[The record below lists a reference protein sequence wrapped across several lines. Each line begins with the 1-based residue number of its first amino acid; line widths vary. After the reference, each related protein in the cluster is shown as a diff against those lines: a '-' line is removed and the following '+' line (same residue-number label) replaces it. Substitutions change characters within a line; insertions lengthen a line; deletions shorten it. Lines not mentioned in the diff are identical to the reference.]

1 MKYNFD
7 ELSQR
12 RNTNSRKWDVKEN
25 ELPMWVADM
34 DFLVFPAIKEAI
46 IEAANRGSYGYSFPT
61 DKFFEAYHEW
71 WLSRHN
77 IDIPIKDMVYVSGVV
92 SSLDSLIRALT
103 KENDSVIL
111 LSPIYSG
118 FYNVIRNNNRV
129 TVTSNLKYENN
140 DWLIDYQ
147 DVEEKIVANNVKA
160 TIFCNPHNP
169 TGKIWSFEEIK
180 KIYEICKKHGVIFI
194 ADEIHCDIVDPGY
207 QYVPALKVSDDIIVC
222 TAPSKVFNLAGL
234 QSAICII
241 KDEKIRNLMQDTFYH
256 DDVGEPNYFV
266 EPATIAAY
274 TKGAEWVD
282 ELNAYIFNNKE
293 YVNEYFAKRLP
304 HLKVVSGHATYLLW
318 IDISYYQIPSDVFTE
333 KLREETGL
341 FLHNGLHY
349 GSNGTNYIRMNVAT
363 SLENVKDAMNRL
375 SNFLKDKEK

>member
-7 ELSQR
+7 ELSER

-34 DFLVFPAIKEAI
+34 DFLVFPEIKNAI
-46 IEAANRGSYGYSFPT
+46 IEAANRGSYGYTFPT
-61 DKFFEAYHEW
+61 EKFFNAYHNW
-71 WLSRHN
+71 WLTRHN
-77 IDIPIKDMVYVSGVV
+77 IDIPTEYMVYVSGVV

-103 KENDSVIL
+103 NEKDGILL

-118 FYNVIRNNNRV
+118 FYSVVRNNNRTV
-129 TVTSNLKYENN
+129 VTSNLIYENG
-140 DWLIDYQ
+140 DWLINYQ
-147 DVEEKIVANNVKA
+147 DVEDKIINGNVTA

-169 TGKIWSFEEIK
+169 TGKIWSATEIQ

-207 QYVPALKVSDDIIVC
+207 QYVPALSVSEDIIVS

-234 QSAICII
+234 QSAVCII
-241 KDEKIRNLMQDTFYH
+241 KDEKIRNQMQDAFYH

-274 TKGAEWVD
+274 TDGGEWVD

-293 YVNEYFAKRLP
+293 YVKNYFLKNLP

-318 IDISYYQIPSDVFTE
+318 IDISYYQIPCDVFVQ

-341 FLHNGLHY
+341 FVHNGLHY
-349 GSNGTNYIRMNVAT
+349 GDNGGNYIRLNVAT

-375 SNFLKDKEK
+375 SYFLKDKEK

>member
-7 ELSQR
+7 ELSER

-34 DFLVFPAIKEAI
+34 DFLVFPEIKKAI

-61 DKFFEAYHEW
+61 EKFFEAYHYW
-71 WLSRHN
+71 WKTRHN

-103 KENDSVIL
+103 KEKDAVLL

-118 FYNVIRNNNRV
+118 FYSVVRNNNR
-129 TVTSNLKYENN
+129 TLVTSNLIYENN
-140 DWLIDYQ
+140 DWVINYEDMESQ
-147 DVEEKIVANNVKA
+147 IVKNNVKA

-169 TGKIWSFEEIK
+169 TGKIWSYEEIK
-180 KIYEICKKHGVIFI
+180 KAYEICKKHGVIFI

-207 QYVPALKVSDDIIVC
+207 KYVPALSVSDDIIVSA
-222 TAPSKVFNLAGL
+222 APSKVFNLAGL

-241 KDEKIRNLMQDTFYH
+241 KDEKIRNLMQDAFYH

-293 YVNEYFAKRLP
+293 YVNSFLAKYLP
-304 HLKVVSGHATYLLW
+304 HVKVVSGHATYLLW
-318 IDISYYQIPSDVFTE
+318 IDISYYQIPSDIFTE

-349 GSNGTNYIRMNVAT
+349 GDNGANYIRMNVAT
-363 SLENVKDAMNRL
+363 SLANVKDGMNRL
-375 SNFLKDKEK
+375 KTFLDKREK

>member
-7 ELSQR
+7 ELSER

-34 DFLVFPAIKEAI
+34 DFLVFPEIKKAI

-61 DKFFEAYHEW
+61 EKFFEAYHYW
-71 WLSRHN
+71 WKTRHD

-103 KENDSVIL
+103 KEKDAVLL

-118 FYNVIRNNNRV
+118 FYSVVRNNNR
-129 TVTSNLKYENN
+129 TLVTSNLIYENN
-140 DWLIDYQ
+140 DWVINYEDMESQ
-147 DVEEKIVANNVKA
+147 IVKNNVKA

-169 TGKIWSFEEIK
+169 TGKIWSYEEIK
-180 KIYEICKKHGVIFI
+180 KAYDICKKHGVIFI
-194 ADEIHCDIVDPGY
+194 ADEIHCDLVDPGY
-207 QYVPALKVSDDIIVC
+207 QYVPALKVSDDIIVSV
-222 TAPSKVFNLAGL
+222 APSKVFNLAGL
-234 QSAICII
+234 QSAICVI
-241 KDEKIRNLMQDTFYH
+241 KDEKIRNLMQDAFYH

-293 YVNEYFAKRLP
+293 YVNSFLAKYLP
-304 HLKVVSGHATYLLW
+304 HVKVVSGHATYLLW
-318 IDISYYQIPSDVFTE
+318 IDISYYQIPSDIFTE

-349 GSNGTNYIRMNVAT
+349 GDNGANYIRMNVAT
-363 SLENVKDAMNRL
+363 SLANVKDGMNRL
-375 SNFLKDKEK
+375 KTFLDKREK

>member
-7 ELSQR
+7 ELSER

-34 DFLVFPAIKEAI
+34 DFLVFPEIKNAI
-46 IEAANRGSYGYSFPT
+46 IEAANRGSYGYTFPT
-61 DKFFEAYHEW
+61 DKFFEAYHYW

-103 KENDSVIL
+103 NEKDAVLL
-111 LSPIYSG
+111 LSPSYSG
-118 FYNVIRNNNRV
+118 FYSVIRNNNR
-129 TVTSNLKYENN
+129 TLVTSNLIYNSN
-140 DWLIDYQ
+140 DWFIDYE
-147 DVEEKIVANNVKA
+147 DVENKIVDFNVKA

-169 TGKIWSFEEIK
+169 TGKVWSFDEIK
-180 KIYEICKKHGVIFI
+180 KLYDICKKHDVIFI
-194 ADEIHCDIVDPGY
+194 ADEIHCDLVDPGY
-207 QYVPALKVSDDIIVC
+207 QYVPALKVSDDIIVSV
-222 TAPSKVFNLAGL
+222 APSKVFNLAGL

-241 KDEKIRNLMQDTFYH
+241 KDEKIRNLMQDAFYH

-282 ELNAYIFNNKE
+282 ELNSYIFNNKV
-293 YVNEYFAKRLP
+293 YVKEFLKDNLP
-304 HLKVVSGHATYLLW
+304 HLEVVSGHGTYLLW
-318 IDISYYQIPSDVFTE
+318 IDVSYYHIPSDIFVKE
-333 KLREETGL
+333 LREETGL
-341 FLHNGLHY
+341 YLHCGLHY
-349 GSNGTNYIRMNVAT
+349 GDNCADYIRINVAT
-363 SLENVKDAMNRL
+363 SLANVKDGLNRL
-375 SNFLKDKEK
+375 KAFLDKREK

>member
-34 DFLVFPAIKEAI
+34 DFLVFPAIKDAI

-77 IDIPIKDMVYVSGVV
+77 IDIPTKDMVYVSGVV

-103 KENDSVIL
+103 KENDSVLL

-147 DVEEKIVANNVKA
+147 DVEEKIMANNVKA

-169 TGKIWSFEEIK
+169 TGKIWSYEEIK
-180 KIYEICKKHGVIFI
+180 KIYEICKKHNVIFI

-207 QYVPALKVSDDIIVC
+207 QYVPALKVSNDIIVS

-241 KDEKIRNLMQDTFYH
+241 KDEKIRNLMQDAFYH

-293 YVNEYFAKRLP
+293 YVNEYFAKHLP

-349 GSNGTNYIRMNVAT
+349 GSNGANYIRMNVAT

>member
-7 ELSQR
+7 QLSER

-34 DFLVFPAIKEAI
+34 DFLVFPEIKNAI
-46 IEAANRGSYGYSFPT
+46 IEAANRGSYGYTFPT
-61 DKFFEAYHEW
+61 DKFFEAYHYW

-103 KENDSVIL
+103 KEKDAVLL

-118 FYNVIRNNNRV
+118 FYSVVRNNNR
-129 TVTSNLKYENN
+129 TLVTSNLIYENN
-140 DWLIDYQ
+140 DWVINYEDMESQ
-147 DVEEKIVANNVKA
+147 IVKNNVKA

-169 TGKIWSFEEIK
+169 TGKIWSYEEIK
-180 KIYEICKKHGVIFI
+180 KTYEICKKHGVIFI

-207 QYVPALKVSDDIIVC
+207 KYVPALSVSDDIIVSA
-222 TAPSKVFNLAGL
+222 APSKVFNLAGL

-241 KDEKIRNLMQDTFYH
+241 KDEKIRNLMQDAFYH

-293 YVNEYFAKRLP
+293 YVNGFLAKYLP
-304 HLKVVSGHATYLLW
+304 HVKVVSGHATYLLW
-318 IDISYYQIPSDVFTE
+318 IDISYYQLPSDIFTE

-349 GSNGTNYIRMNVAT
+349 GDNGANYIRMNVAT
-363 SLENVKDAMNRL
+363 SLANVKDGMNRL
-375 SNFLKDKEK
+375 KTFLDKREK

>member
-34 DFLVFPAIKEAI
+34 DFLVFPGIKDAI

-61 DKFFEAYHEW
+61 DRFFEAYHEW

-77 IDIPIKDMVYVSGVV
+77 IDIPTKDMVYVSGVV
-92 SSLDSLIRALT
+92 SSLDSLIKGLT
-103 KENDSVIL
+103 KEKDGVLL
-111 LSPIYSG
+111 LSPIYNG
-118 FYNVIRNNNRV
+118 FFSVIRNNNRTV
-129 TVTSNLKYENN
+129 VTSDLIYQDD
-140 DWLIDYQ
+140 DWFINYQ
-147 DVEEKIVANNVKA
+147 DVEDKIIKNNVKA

-169 TGKIWSFEEIK
+169 TGKIWSFDEIK
-180 KIYEICKKHGVIFI
+180 NIYEICKKHDVIFI
-194 ADEIHCDIVDPGY
+194 SDEIHCDIVDPGY
-207 QYVPALKVSDDIIVC
+207 QYVPALSVSNDIIVS

-241 KDEKIRNLMQDTFYH
+241 KDEKIRNLMQDAFYH

-293 YVNEYFAKRLP
+293 YVNSYFAKYLP

-318 IDISYYQIPSDVFTE
+318 IDISYYQMPSDYFVE

-341 FLHNGLHY
+341 YVNDGFHY
-349 GSNGTNYIRMNVAT
+349 GSNGANYIRLNVAT
-363 SLENVKDAMNRL
+363 SLENVKDAMTRL
-375 SNFLKDKEK
+375 SAFLKDKEK